1 MRTDAACPYCAK
13 TDWTTGRLRGGYPV
27 TFVADDTP
35 VLKRMGKALAETAD
49 AMRCGNCGHVA
60 LFTPTT

>member
-13 TDWTTGRLRGGYPV
+13 TDWTTGRLQGGHPIN
-27 TFVADDTP
+27 FVADDAT
-35 VLKRMGKALAETAD
+35 VLQRLGKAFESAD
-49 AMRCGNCGHVA
+49 AMRCGSCGHVA